1 MPDATELNTT
11 ATSDATLLA
20 NTMFGDGI
28 QVVSAT
34 LTGAA
39 TQAGTYEGGEATS
52 DGVVPS
58 DSGVIL
64 STGDIADFTSGGGG
78 TDTNTTADTGTGHGG
93 AGDSDLDAISTV
105 STNDA
110 VVFESTFIPDDDY
123 ITMQLVFSSE
133 EYLEYVNGGF
143 SDTLGIWVNDE
154 FVPLTSSGDTV
165 SIDTVNDNSNSNLY
179 IDNPQNADT
188 YNTEMDG
195 FTTTLSFKAPVNAGE
210 DNTIKIGL
218 ADGGDDVY
226 DSNVLIAA
234 DSVQT
239 VALAFEDEVTLEAN
253 TTAIID
259 VLANDHDASGNG
271 LTITELNG
279 EPVQPGDSVTL
290 NTGETVTLNAD
301 YTFSVETDSDLG
313 ETVFTYTVE
322 NSEGTS
328 DVGYVIIQT
337 VADAP
342 LDGIVEG
349 SGGADVIDTSFTGD
363 PEGDMIDAG
372 DAIGVNGTTGDDDY
386 VLAHGG
392 GDTVKSGAGD
402 DIVYGGTGDDALHGE
417 AGNDSLYGEDG
428 TDEMGGGDG
437 DDVLHGGAD
446 GDGVYGDAG
455 NDLLDGGTG
464 ADLVTGGSGDDT
476 IALTDGFGNDT
487 ITGGETGETDGDTLD
502 MSGVGAGVQLDLT
515 GNDPEAGS
523 VFENGT
529 PGSGS
534 ARFSEIENIVLS
546 DGRDTVHLADNS
558 GQDAVAG
565 FDINDSGDGTA
576 LDQLD
581 VSKLTSDGG
590 YTPVTTTDVDVT
602 SDPYGN
608 AVLTFPGGEAITL
621 EGVNPLDLSTVDDL
635 VAIGIPDGRDYIVEG
650 TSGGEVIDTGYTGDP
665 EGDMVD
671 AGDAL
676 DGSDD
681 DVIEAGAGD
690 DTVLA
695 GAGADSVR
703 AGEGNDS
710 VEGGA
715 GEDSLYGDEGDD
727 TLLGGAG
734 DDTIDGYLG
743 ADSIEGGDGN
753 DSISGHDGDDTI
765 YGGAGDDW
773 LRGSVGNDEMWGG
786 TGDDYIWS
794 GYNDD
799 TIRIENDFGN
809 DTIEAEGLNETTG
822 DVLDLSLVTD
832 GLTIDLTDS
841 NPEDGSFSDG
851 TSTATFNEIENIVL
865 GGGNDTLVLDDL
877 SGDDFVQGFDLA
889 DDDGDGFTNDQLD
902 VSQLTSDWGTTPV
915 TAWDVTVT
923 DSNGDGTG
931 DAILSFPG
939 PESITLVG
947 VTPDQVDTIPE
958 LFSIGI
964 PCFTPGAR
972 IVTMHGEKPVE
983 DIRPGDMVLTADNGF
998 QPVRWVGSRS
1008 LCAAELAARPEL
1020 KPYVIRKH
1028 AFGNARKMVVSPQHG
1043 FVMQT
1048 DTGERLIRAKHAAE
1062 LFGGQIARRDKAC
1075 EAVTYIHI
1083 LFDRH
1088 EIVFAE
1094 GARTEAFYPGPQAL
1108 KSIDREAAM
1117 ELLTLFPELAKVVF
1131 GDAPCAKG
1139 YGPPARAY
1147 LKGREIRAMMSELC
1161 NGVR

>member
-1 MPDATELNTT
+1 MEAPMPDAIELNTT
-11 ATSDATLLA
+11 ATTDATLLA
-20 NTMFGDGI
+20 ETMFGDGI

-39 TQAGTYEGGEATS
+39 TQAGTYTGGEATS
-52 DGVVPS
+52 GSVVPS

-64 STGDIADFTSGGGG
+64 STGDIGDFTSGGGG
-78 TDTNTTADTGTGHGG
+78 TDTNTAAGTSTGHGG

-110 VVFESTFIPDDDY
+110 VVFESTFIPDDNY

-133 EYLEYVNGGF
+133 EYLEYVNGGVN
-143 SDTLGIWVNDE
+143 DTLGIWVNGD

-165 SIDTVNDNSNSNLY
+165 SIDTVNDTSNSNLY

-195 FTTTLSFKAPVNAGE
+195 FTVTLSFKAKVNAGE
-210 DNTIKIGL
+210 ENTIKIGL

-253 TTAIID
+253 STAVLD
-259 VLANDHDASGNG
+259 VLANDHDTSGNG

-279 EPVQPGDSVTL
+279 QPVQPGDSVTL

-301 YTFSVETDSDLG
+301 YTLNVETDSDLG
-313 ETVFTYTVE
+313 ETVFTYMVE
-322 NSEGTS
+322 NSDGVT

-342 LDGIVEG
+342 LNGIVEG
-349 SGGADVIDTSFTGD
+349 SGGADLIDTGFTGD
-363 PEGDMIDAG
+363 PQGDRIDAG

-386 VLAHGG
+386 VLAQG
-392 GDTVKSGAGD
+392 GDDTVYSGVGD
-402 DIVYGGTGDDALHGE
+402 DIVYGGTGDDSLFGE
-417 AGNDSLYGEDG
+417 GGDDSLYGE
-428 TDEMGGGDG
+428 
-437 DDVLHGGAD
+437 GGAD
-446 GDGVYGDAG
+446 RLVGGVG
-455 NDLLDGGTG
+455 NDLLDGGAG

-476 IALTDGFGNDT
+476 VLLTDGFGNDT

-502 MSGVGAGVQLDLT
+502 MSGVNAGVQLDLT
-515 GNDPEAGS
+515 GTDPEAGS

-529 PGSGS
+529 PGG
-534 ARFSEIENIVLS
+534 AAGFTEIENIVLS
-546 DGRDTVHLADNS
+546 GGRDTVHLADGG

-565 FDINDSGDGTA
+565 FDITDSGDGTA

-581 VSKLTSDGG
+581 VSNLTADGG
-590 YTPVTTTDVDVT
+590 YTPVTTAHVDVS
-602 SDPYGN
+602 SDPDGN
-608 AVLTFPGGEAITL
+608 AVLSFPGGESITL
-621 EGVNPLDLSTVDDL
+621 QGVNPLDLSTVDDL

-650 TSGGEVIDTGYTGDP
+650 TSGGDLIDAGYTGDP

-690 DTVLA
+690 DTIFA
-695 GAGADSVR
+695 GDGNDSVR
-703 AGEGNDS
+703 GGEGNDS

-715 GEDSLYGDEGDD
+715 GDDSLYGDEGDD

-734 DDTIDGYLG
+734 NDTMDGFLG
-743 ADSIEGGDGN
+743 ADLIEGGDGN

-809 DTIEAEGLNETTG
+809 DTIEAEGIGETTG

-841 NPEDGSFSDG
+841 NPENGSFSDG
-851 TSTATFNEIENIVL
+851 TSTATFNEIENIIL
-865 GGGNDTLVLDDL
+865 GGGNDTVMLGPL

-923 DSNGDGTG
+923 DTNGDGTG

-939 PESITLVG
+939 TESITLVG
-947 VTPDQVDTIPE
+947 ITPDQVDSIPE

-972 IVTMHGEKPVE
+972 ILTMDGDKPVE
-983 DIRPGDMVLTADNGF
+983 EIRPGDMVLTADNGF
-998 QPVRWVGSRS
+998 QPVRWAGSRS
-1008 LCAAELAARPEL
+1008 LGAAELAERPEL
-1020 KPYVIRKH
+1020 TPYVIRKH
-1028 AFGNARKMVVSPQHG
+1028 AFGNARKMRVSPQHG

-1048 DTGERLIRAKHAAE
+1048 DAGERLIRAKHAAE
-1062 LFGGQIARRDKAC
+1062 LFGGEIARRDKAC

-1088 EIVFAE
+1088 EIIFAE

-1108 KSIDREAAM
+1108 RSIDRAAAA
-1117 ELLTLFPELAKVVF
+1117 ELLALFPELARVAL
-1131 GDAPCAKG
+1131 GGAPCADG

-1147 LKGREIRAMMSELC
+1147 LKGRDIRAMAKERRGC
-1161 NGVR
+1161 VV